1 MSKRSFGFL
10 NKSEP
15 GGYVQ
20 FPHIVLRSQSFTN
33 LSAHAIKLMTDLLS
47 QFYGS
52 NNGDLC
58 ATYSLMHK
66 RGWKS
71 KGTLNRAIK
80 ELVSTGFIE
89 VSRQGGRHKCSLFAL
104 TFYAVDECKGKLEIM
119 HTTKPKSLW
128 RKGEPLPD
136 IKKLQEDKIAKDD
149 AKLLKALL
157 ERNKRFNKIENPS
170 PNETQLEANCPSF
183 GSEKSSE
190 NASYPL

>member
-1 MSKRSFGFL
+1 
-10 NKSEP
+10 
-15 GGYVQ
+15 
-20 FPHIVLRSQSFTN
+20 
-33 LSAHAIKLMTDLLS
+33 MTDLLS

-136 IKKLQEDKIAKDD
+136 IKKLQADKIAKDD
-149 AKLLKALL
+149 AKLLKALID
-157 ERNKRFNKIENPS
+157 RNKRFNKIENPS

-183 GSEKSSE
+183 GSEKASE